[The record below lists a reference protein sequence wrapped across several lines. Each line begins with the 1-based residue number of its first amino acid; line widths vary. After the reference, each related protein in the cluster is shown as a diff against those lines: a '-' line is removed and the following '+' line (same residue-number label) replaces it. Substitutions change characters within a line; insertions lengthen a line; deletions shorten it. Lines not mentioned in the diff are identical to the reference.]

1 MPHRNKV
8 LTPGK
13 LIIYIIYIALIVTI
27 VLGSLLAL
35 SVVSIMKE
43 VDEVDPNIIANNLT
57 ETSKIYDL
65 DGNLIEKVETA
76 EYRTVIGI
84 EQMPKQLIQA
94 FLAIEDERFYEHDGV
109 DLIGIMASIRDSF
122 SSGQLRGGSTITQQL
137 VKNTYLTN
145 ERKLK
150 RKIHEITM
158 SIDLEKKM
166 SKDQTIEAYL
176 NTVSLGQNA
185 YGVEEAAQTYF
196 SKSAKDLNLVE
207 CAMLAGVVKS
217 PTKYPPYKRVSPEHF
232 DPNTMEKVG
241 FIELLNQNYVLVYNE
256 ENEQRTNVVLS
267 QMLKYGKITQEEY
280 NQAMSIDRKTLIKPG
295 ETKTTDITNY
305 FTDYVLKQVE
315 QDLMDKYGWSKKI
328 AQNKIFY
335 GGIQIYSTINVGYQK
350 IMEDAYKNFV
360 EILFGNTDNMRAPI
374 ILDTKAD
381 AYGNLIDSNG
391 NFIYL
396 SKDNLIVQNSDDIY
410 LAPGEWRY
418 DDKGNLCIKSN
429 KLKAYNSNIDIL
441 DYYTI
446 DEKKTLVTHIVGSLP
461 IAKDDFWVENGEI
474 VIGSKAI
481 VNNDKLFKNNGD
493 YLHIDGSQV
502 YRNKKGVPQPQSA
515 MIIIDYHTGHILA
528 MIGGRDV
535 DGNRFLNRATDSHRQ
550 PGSTIKP
557 VSVYLPALEN
567 GYTAASP
574 IDDVPIVVN
583 GKIWPNNWYL
593 GFRGMHSL
601 RYAVEQSINVSAVKV
616 LNAMGTNKVVPYLEK
631 MGIIDTEHPDR
642 DSFVSASENREV
654 NDENA
659 SSLALGGM
667 TNGLSPLALT
677 AAFGTIAND
686 GVYLK
691 PTSYTKVID
700 SDGTTLLEYTENPV
714 RAAQPQTAYVMK
726 DILRTVVTRGLGTR
740 AQIPGQVVAGK
751 TGTTQYTADLWFSG
765 FTDYYVASTWIGS
778 DSPKIT
784 MKQNSMI
791 AAQLFQYVM
800 SQVHEGLP
808 SVTQFT
814 EPEGIV
820 RASVCTMSGK
830 APNEF
835 CSSDPRGTVIT
846 EIFVKGTEP
855 TAPCD
860 AHVEVEICTE
870 SNMLANDFCPEE
882 TRTKVVRVQTT
893 PPYDP
898 VSHGGVIPSD
908 MQYRVPTQTCD
919 IHNES
924 NTGESNIIDI
934 LNPDGENSDGDYDIN
949 DLNNNNS
956 ENNSENHIDLIDP
969 NEKPGD
975 QNSENPDQN
984 DPPDTIDLL
993 Q

>member
-13 LIIYIIYIALIVTI
+13 LIVYIIYIALIVSI
-27 VLGSLLAL
+27 ILGSLLAL

-109 DLIGIMASIRDSF
+109 DLIGIMASFRDAF

-217 PTKYPPYKRVSPEHF
+217 PTKYPPYKRVSPENF

-256 ENEQRTNVVLS
+256 ENEKRTDVVLS

-280 NQAMSIDRKTLIKPG
+280 NQAMSVDRKTLIKPG

-360 EILFGNTDNMRAPI
+360 EILFGNTNNMRAPI
-374 ILDTKAD
+374 ILDTTSD
-381 AYGNLIDSNG
+381 AYANLVDSNG

-396 SKDNLIVQNSDDIY
+396 AKDNLIVQNSDDIY

-418 DDKGNLCIKSN
+418 DENGNLCIKSK
-429 KLKAYNSNIDIL
+429 KLKAYNSNIDIQ

-461 IAKDDFWVENGEI
+461 IAKDDFWVENDEI
-474 VIGSKAI
+474 VISSKAI
-481 VNNDKLFKNNGD
+481 ASNDSLFKNKDD
-493 YLHIDGSQV
+493 YLHIDGNQV

-593 GFRGMHSL
+593 GFRGIHSL

-616 LNAMGTNKVVPYLEK
+616 LNAMGTNKVVPYLER

-642 DSFVSASENREV
+642 DSFVSASENKEV

-700 SDGTTLLEYTENPV
+700 NDGTTLLEYTENPIQ
-714 RAAQPQTAYVMK
+714 AAKPQTAYVMK

-808 SVTQFT
+808 SVTQFK

-830 APNEF
+830 SPNEF
-835 CSSDPRGTVIT
+835 CAGDPRGTVIT

-855 TAPCD
+855 TEACD

-870 SNMLANDFCPEE
+870 SNMLANEFCPEE
-882 TRTKVVRVQTT
+882 TREKVVRVQTT

-898 VSHGGVIPSD
+898 ESHGGVIPSD
-908 MQYRVPTQTCD
+908 MQYRVPSQTCD

-924 NTGESNIIDI
+924 NTGDSEIIDI
-934 LNPDGENSDGDYDIN
+934 LNPGGEDEFDIN
-949 DLNNNNS
+949 DFLNNNNNNDGN
-956 ENNSENHIDLIDP
+956 ENNTDTPDTNHESHDENEDQKEP
-969 NEKPGD
+969 PG
-975 QNSENPDQN
+975 
-984 DPPDTIDLL
+984 TIDLL

>member
-13 LIIYIIYIALIVTI
+13 LIVYIIYIALIVSI
-27 VLGSLLAL
+27 ILGSLLAL

-109 DLIGIMASIRDSF
+109 DLIGIMASFRDAF

-256 ENEQRTNVVLS
+256 ENEQRTDVVLS

-280 NQAMSIDRKTLIKPG
+280 NQAMSVDRKTLIKPG

-360 EILFGNTDNMRAPI
+360 EILFGNTNNMRAPI
-374 ILDTKAD
+374 ILDTTSD
-381 AYGNLIDSNG
+381 AYANLVDSNG

-396 SKDNLIVQNSDDIY
+396 AKDNLIVQNSDDIY

-418 DDKGNLCIKSN
+418 DENGNLCIKSK
-429 KLKAYNSNIDIL
+429 KLKAYNSNIDIQ

-474 VIGSKAI
+474 VISSKAI
-481 VNNDKLFKNNGD
+481 ASNDSLFKNKDD
-493 YLHIDGSQV
+493 YLHIDGNQV

-593 GFRGMHSL
+593 GFRGIHSL

-616 LNAMGTNKVVPYLEK
+616 LNAMGTNKVVPYLER

-642 DSFVSASENREV
+642 DSFVSASENKEV

-700 SDGTTLLEYTENPV
+700 NDGTTLLEYTENPIQ
-714 RAAQPQTAYVMK
+714 AAKPQTAYVMK

-765 FTDYYVASTWIGS
+765 FTDYYAASTWIGS

-808 SVTQFT
+808 SVTQFK

-830 APNEF
+830 SPNEF
-835 CSSDPRGTVIT
+835 CASDPRGTVIT

-870 SNMLANDFCPEE
+870 SNMLANEFCPEE
-882 TRTKVVRVQTT
+882 TREKVVRVQTT

-898 VSHGGVIPSD
+898 ESHAGVIPSD
-908 MQYRVPTQTCD
+908 MQYRVPSKTCD

-924 NTGESNIIDI
+924 NTGESEIIDI
-934 LNPDGENSDGDYDIN
+934 LNPGGDDEFDIN
-949 DLNNNNS
+949 DFLNNNNNEN
-956 ENNSENHIDLIDP
+956 ENNTGTPDTNHESHDENEDQKEP
-969 NEKPGD
+969 PG
-975 QNSENPDQN
+975 
-984 DPPDTIDLL
+984 TIDLL

>member
-13 LIIYIIYIALIVTI
+13 LIVYIIYIALIVSI
-27 VLGSLLAL
+27 ILGSLLAL

-109 DLIGIMASIRDSF
+109 DLIGIMASFRDAF

-241 FIELLNQNYVLVYNE
+241 FIELLNQNYILVYNE
-256 ENEQRTNVVLS
+256 ENEKRTDVVLS

-280 NQAMSIDRKTLIKPG
+280 NQAMSVDRKTLIKPG

-360 EILFGNTDNMRAPI
+360 EILFGNTNNMRAPI
-374 ILDTKAD
+374 ILDTTSD
-381 AYGNLIDSNG
+381 AYANLVDSNG

-396 SKDNLIVQNSDDIY
+396 AKDNLIVQNSDDIY

-418 DDKGNLCIKSN
+418 DENGNLCIKSK
-429 KLKAYNSNIDIL
+429 KLKAYNSNIDIQ

-461 IAKDDFWVENGEI
+461 IAKDDFWVENDEI
-474 VIGSKAI
+474 VISSKAI
-481 VNNDKLFKNNGD
+481 ASNDSLFKNKDD
-493 YLHIDGSQV
+493 YLHIDGNQV

-593 GFRGMHSL
+593 GFRGIHSL

-616 LNAMGTNKVVPYLEK
+616 LNAMGTNKVVPYLER

-642 DSFVSASENREV
+642 DSFVSASENKEV

-667 TNGLSPLALT
+667 TNGLSPLTLT

-700 SDGTTLLEYTENPV
+700 NDGTTLLEYTENPIQ
-714 RAAQPQTAYVMK
+714 AAKPQTAYVMK

-808 SVTQFT
+808 SVTQFK

-830 APNEF
+830 SPNEF
-835 CSSDPRGTVIT
+835 CAGDPRGTVIT

-855 TAPCD
+855 TEACD

-870 SNMLANDFCPEE
+870 SNMLANEFCPEE
-882 TRTKVVRVQTT
+882 TREKVVRVQTT

-898 VSHGGVIPSD
+898 ESHGGVIPSD
-908 MQYRVPTQTCD
+908 MQYRVPSQTCD

-924 NTGESNIIDI
+924 NTGESEIIDI
-934 LNPDGENSDGDYDIN
+934 LNPGGDDEFDIN
-949 DLNNNNS
+949 DFLNNNNNEN
-956 ENNSENHIDLIDP
+956 ENNTDTPDTNHESHDENEDQKEP
-969 NEKPGD
+969 PG
-975 QNSENPDQN
+975 
-984 DPPDTIDLL
+984 TIDLL

>member
-13 LIIYIIYIALIVTI
+13 LIVYIIYIALIVSI
-27 VLGSLLAL
+27 ILGSLLAL

-109 DLIGIMASIRDSF
+109 DLIGIMASFRDAF

-217 PTKYPPYKRVSPEHF
+217 PTKYPPYKRVSPENF

-256 ENEQRTNVVLS
+256 ENEKRTDVVLS

-280 NQAMSIDRKTLIKPG
+280 NQAMSVDRKALIKPG

-360 EILFGNTDNMRAPI
+360 EILFGNTNNMRAPI
-374 ILDTKAD
+374 ILDTTSD
-381 AYGNLIDSNG
+381 AYANLVDSNG

-396 SKDNLIVQNSDDIY
+396 AKDNLIVQNSDDIY

-418 DDKGNLCIKSN
+418 DENGNLCIKSK
-429 KLKAYNSNIDIL
+429 KLKAYNSNIDIQ

-474 VIGSKAI
+474 VISSKAI
-481 VNNDKLFKNNGD
+481 ASNDRLFKNKDD
-493 YLHIDGSQV
+493 YLHIDGNQV

-557 VSVYLPALEN
+557 ISVYLPALEN

-593 GFRGMHSL
+593 GFRGIHSL

-616 LNAMGTNKVVPYLEK
+616 LNAMGTNKVVPYLER

-642 DSFVSASENREV
+642 DSFVSASENKEV

-700 SDGTTLLEYTENPV
+700 NDGTTLLEYTENPIQ
-714 RAAQPQTAYVMK
+714 AAKPQTAYVMK

-808 SVTQFT
+808 SVTQFK

-830 APNEF
+830 SPNEF
-835 CSSDPRGTVIT
+835 CAGDPRGTVIT

-855 TAPCD
+855 TEACD

-870 SNMLANDFCPEE
+870 SNMLANEFCPEE
-882 TRTKVVRVQTT
+882 TREKVVRVQTT

-898 VSHGGVIPSD
+898 ESHGGVIPSD
-908 MQYRVPTQTCD
+908 MQYRVPSQTCD

-924 NTGESNIIDI
+924 NTGESEIIDI
-934 LNPDGENSDGDYDIN
+934 LNPGGDDEFDIN
-949 DLNNNNS
+949 DFLNNNNNEN
-956 ENNSENHIDLIDP
+956 ENNTDTPDTNHESHDENEDQKEP
-969 NEKPGD
+969 PG
-975 QNSENPDQN
+975 
-984 DPPDTIDLL
+984 TIDLL

>member
-13 LIIYIIYIALIVTI
+13 LIVYIIYIALIVSI
-27 VLGSLLAL
+27 ILGSLLAL

-109 DLIGIMASIRDSF
+109 DLIGIMASFRDAF

-241 FIELLNQNYVLVYNE
+241 FIELLNQNYILVYNE
-256 ENEQRTNVVLS
+256 ENEQRTDVVLS

-280 NQAMSIDRKTLIKPG
+280 DQAMSIDRKTLIKPG

-374 ILDTKAD
+374 ILDTTSD
-381 AYGNLIDSNG
+381 AYGNLVDSNG

-396 SKDNLIVQNSDDIY
+396 AKDNLIVQNSDDIY

-418 DDKGNLCIKSN
+418 DENGNLCIKSS
-429 KLKAYNSNIDIL
+429 KLKAYNSNIDVQ

-474 VIGSKAI
+474 VISSKAI
-481 VNNDKLFKNNGD
+481 VSNDSLFKNKDD
-493 YLHIDGSQV
+493 YLHIDGNQV

-515 MIIIDYHTGHILA
+515 MIIVDYHTGHILA

-535 DGNRFLNRATDSHRQ
+535 DGNRFLNRATGSHRQ

-574 IDDVPIVVN
+574 IDDVPMVVN

-616 LNAMGTNKVVPYLEK
+616 LNAMGTNKVIPYLER

-642 DSFVSASENREV
+642 DSFVSASENSEV

-691 PTSYTKVID
+691 PTAYTKVID
-700 SDGTTLLEYTENPV
+700 NDGTTLLEYTENPV
-714 RAAQPQTAYVMK
+714 QAAKPQTAYVMK

-765 FTDYYVASTWIGS
+765 FTDYYAASTWIGS

-808 SVTQFT
+808 SVTQFK

-830 APNEF
+830 SPNEF
-835 CSSDPRGTVIT
+835 CAGDPRGTVIT

-855 TAPCD
+855 TEACD

-870 SNMLANDFCPEE
+870 SNMLANEFCPEE
-882 TRTKVVRVQTT
+882 TREKVVRVQTT

-898 VSHGGVIPSD
+898 ESHGGVIPSD
-908 MQYRVPTQTCD
+908 MQYRVPSQTCD

-924 NTGESNIIDI
+924 NTGESEIIDI
-934 LNPDGENSDGDYDIN
+934 LNPGGDDEFDIN
-949 DLNNNNS
+949 DFLNNNKGEN
-956 ENNSENHIDLIDP
+956 ENNTDTPDTNHENHDE
-969 NEKPGD
+969 NEDQKEPPG
-975 QNSENPDQN
+975 
-984 DPPDTIDLL
+984 TIDLL

>member
-13 LIIYIIYIALIVTI
+13 LIVYIIYIALIVTI
-27 VLGSLLAL
+27 IFGSLLAL

-109 DLIGIMASIRDSF
+109 DLIGIMASFRDAF

-241 FIELLNQNYVLVYNE
+241 FIELLNQNYILVYNE
-256 ENEQRTNVVLS
+256 ENEQRTDVVLS

-280 NQAMSIDRKTLIKPG
+280 DQAMSIDRKTLIKPG

-374 ILDTKAD
+374 ILDTTSD
-381 AYGNLIDSNG
+381 AYGNLVDSNG

-396 SKDNLIVQNSDDIY
+396 AKDNLIVQNSDDIY

-418 DDKGNLCIKSN
+418 DENGNLCIKSS
-429 KLKAYNSNIDIL
+429 KLKAYNSNIDVQ

-474 VIGSKAI
+474 VISSKAI
-481 VNNDKLFKNNGD
+481 ANNESLFKNKED
-493 YLHIDGSQV
+493 YLHIDGNQV

-515 MIIIDYHTGHILA
+515 MIIVDYHTGHILA

-593 GFRGMHSL
+593 GFRGIHSL

-616 LNAMGTNKVVPYLEK
+616 LNSMGPNKVVPYLER

-642 DSFVSASENREV
+642 DSFVSASENSEV

-700 SDGTTLLEYTENPV
+700 NDGTTLLEYTENPV
-714 RAAQPQTAYVMK
+714 QAAKPQTAYVMK

-765 FTDYYVASTWIGS
+765 FTDYYAASTWIGS

-808 SVTQFT
+808 SVTEFAQ
-814 EPEGIV
+814 PEGIV

-830 APNEF
+830 SPSKF
-835 CSSDPRGTVIT
+835 CSSDPRGTVIS
-846 EIFVKGTEP
+846 EIFIKGTEP

-882 TRTKVVRVQTT
+882 TRTKIVRVQTT
-893 PPYDP
+893 PPYNP
-898 VSHGGVIPSD
+898 ESHGGVIPSD

-924 NTGESNIIDI
+924 NTGESEIID
-934 LNPDGENSDGDYDIN
+934 LLTPDGDGEFDIN
-949 DLNNNNS
+949 DYLNNNNNNEENGENGGQIDLLDPNQN
-956 ENNSENHIDLIDP
+956 ENNEDKD
-969 NEKPGD
+969 EKEPPG
-975 QNSENPDQN
+975 
-984 DPPDTIDLL
+984 TIDLL

>member
-13 LIIYIIYIALIVTI
+13 LIVYIIYIALIVSI
-27 VLGSLLAL
+27 ILGSLLAL

-109 DLIGIMASIRDSF
+109 DLIGIMASFRDAF

-217 PTKYPPYKRVSPEHF
+217 PTKYPPYKRVSPENF

-256 ENEQRTNVVLS
+256 ENEKRTDVVLS

-280 NQAMSIDRKTLIKPG
+280 NQAMSVDRKTLIKPG

-360 EILFGNTDNMRAPI
+360 EILFGNTNNMRAPI
-374 ILDTKAD
+374 ILDTTSD
-381 AYGNLIDSNG
+381 AYANLVDSNG

-396 SKDNLIVQNSDDIY
+396 AKDNLIVQNSDDIY

-418 DDKGNLCIKSN
+418 DENGNLCIKSK
-429 KLKAYNSNIDIL
+429 KLKAYNSNIDIQ

-461 IAKDDFWVENGEI
+461 IAKDDFWVENDEI
-474 VIGSKAI
+474 VISSKAI
-481 VNNDKLFKNNGD
+481 ASNDSLFKNKDD
-493 YLHIDGSQV
+493 YLHIDGNQV

-593 GFRGMHSL
+593 GFRGIHSL

-616 LNAMGTNKVVPYLEK
+616 LNAMGTNKVVPYLER

-642 DSFVSASENREV
+642 DSFVSASENKEV

-700 SDGTTLLEYTENPV
+700 NDGTTLLEYTENPIQ
-714 RAAQPQTAYVMK
+714 AAKPQTAYVMK

-808 SVTQFT
+808 SVTQFK

-830 APNEF
+830 SPNEF
-835 CSSDPRGTVIT
+835 CAGDPRGTVIT

-855 TAPCD
+855 TEACD

-870 SNMLANDFCPEE
+870 SNMLANEFCPEE
-882 TRTKVVRVQTT
+882 TREKVVRVQTT

-898 VSHGGVIPSD
+898 ESHGGVIPSD
-908 MQYRVPTQTCD
+908 MQYRVPSQTCD

-924 NTGESNIIDI
+924 NTGDSEIIDI
-934 LNPDGENSDGDYDIN
+934 LNPGGEDEFDIN
-949 DLNNNNS
+949 DFLNNNNNNGEN
-956 ENNSENHIDLIDP
+956 ENNTDTPDTNHESHDENEDQKEP
-969 NEKPGD
+969 PG
-975 QNSENPDQN
+975 
-984 DPPDTIDLL
+984 TIDLL

>member
-1 MPHRNKV
+1 
-8 LTPGK
+8 
-13 LIIYIIYIALIVTI
+13 
-27 VLGSLLAL
+27 
-35 SVVSIMKE
+35 
-43 VDEVDPNIIANNLT
+43 
-57 ETSKIYDL
+57 
-65 DGNLIEKVETA
+65 
-76 EYRTVIGI
+76 
-84 EQMPKQLIQA
+84 
-94 FLAIEDERFYEHDGV
+94 
-109 DLIGIMASIRDSF
+109 
-122 SSGQLRGGSTITQQL
+122 
-137 VKNTYLTN
+137 
-145 ERKLK
+145 
-150 RKIHEITM
+150 
-158 SIDLEKKM
+158 
-166 SKDQTIEAYL
+166 
-176 NTVSLGQNA
+176 
-185 YGVEEAAQTYF
+185 
-196 SKSAKDLNLVE
+196 
-207 CAMLAGVVKS
+207 
-217 PTKYPPYKRVSPEHF
+217 
-232 DPNTMEKVG
+232 
-241 FIELLNQNYVLVYNE
+241 
-256 ENEQRTNVVLS
+256 
-267 QMLKYGKITQEEY
+267 ITQEEY
-280 NQAMSIDRKTLIKPG
+280 NQAMSVDRKTLIKPG

-360 EILFGNTDNMRAPI
+360 EILFGNTNNMRAPI
-374 ILDTKAD
+374 ILDTTSD
-381 AYGNLIDSNG
+381 AYANLVDSNG

-396 SKDNLIVQNSDDIY
+396 AKDNLIVQNSDDIY

-418 DDKGNLCIKSN
+418 DENGNLCIKSK
-429 KLKAYNSNIDIL
+429 KLKAYNSNIDVQ

-474 VIGSKAI
+474 VISSKAI
-481 VNNDKLFKNNGD
+481 VSNDSLFKNKDD
-493 YLHIDGSQV
+493 YLHIDGNQV

-593 GFRGMHSL
+593 GFRGIHSL

-616 LNAMGTNKVVPYLEK
+616 LNSMGPNKVVPYLER

-642 DSFVSASENREV
+642 DSFVSASENSEV

-700 SDGTTLLEYTENPV
+700 NDGTTLLEYTENPV
-714 RAAQPQTAYVMK
+714 QAAKPQTAYVMK

-765 FTDYYVASTWIGS
+765 FTDYYAASTWIGS

-808 SVTQFT
+808 SVTQFK

-830 APNEF
+830 SPNEF
-835 CSSDPRGTVIT
+835 CAGDPRGTVIT

-855 TAPCD
+855 TEACD

-870 SNMLANDFCPEE
+870 SNMLANEFCPEE
-882 TRTKVVRVQTT
+882 TREKVVRVQTT

-898 VSHGGVIPSD
+898 ESHGGVIPSD
-908 MQYRVPTQTCD
+908 MQYRVPSKTCD

-924 NTGESNIIDI
+924 NTGESEIIDI
-934 LNPDGENSDGDYDIN
+934 LNPGGDDEFDIN
-949 DLNNNNS
+949 DFLNNNNNGEN
-956 ENNSENHIDLIDP
+956 ENNTDTPDTNHESQDENEDQKEP
-969 NEKPGD
+969 PG
-975 QNSENPDQN
+975 
-984 DPPDTIDLL
+984 TIDLL

>member
-13 LIIYIIYIALIVTI
+13 LIVYIIYIALIVSI
-27 VLGSLLAL
+27 ILGSLLAL

-109 DLIGIMASIRDSF
+109 DLIGIMASFRDAF

-217 PTKYPPYKRVSPEHF
+217 PTKYPPYKRVSPENF

-256 ENEQRTNVVLS
+256 ENEKRTDVVLS

-280 NQAMSIDRKTLIKPG
+280 NQAMSVDRKALIKPG

-360 EILFGNTDNMRAPI
+360 EILFGNTNNMRAPI
-374 ILDTKAD
+374 ILDTTSD
-381 AYGNLIDSNG
+381 AYANLVDSNG

-396 SKDNLIVQNSDDIY
+396 AKDNLIVQNSDDIY

-418 DDKGNLCIKSN
+418 DENGNLCIKSK
-429 KLKAYNSNIDIL
+429 KLKAYNSNIDIQ

-474 VIGSKAI
+474 VISSKAI
-481 VNNDKLFKNNGD
+481 ASNDRLFKNKDD
-493 YLHIDGSQV
+493 YLHIDGNQV

-557 VSVYLPALEN
+557 ISVYLPALEN

-593 GFRGMHSL
+593 GFRGIHSL

-616 LNAMGTNKVVPYLEK
+616 LNAMGTNKVVPYLER

-642 DSFVSASENREV
+642 DSFVSASENKEV

-700 SDGTTLLEYTENPV
+700 NDGTTLLEYTENPV
-714 RAAQPQTAYVMK
+714 QAAKPQSAYVMK

-765 FTDYYVASTWIGS
+765 FTDYYAASTWIGS

-808 SVTQFT
+808 SVTQFK

-830 APNEF
+830 SPNEF
-835 CSSDPRGTVIT
+835 CASDPRGTVIT

-870 SNMLANDFCPEE
+870 SNMLANEFCPEE
-882 TRTKVVRVQTT
+882 TREKVVRVQTT

-898 VSHGGVIPSD
+898 ESHAGVIPSD
-908 MQYRVPTQTCD
+908 MQYRVPSKTCD

-924 NTGESNIIDI
+924 NTGESEIIDI
-934 LNPDGENSDGDYDIN
+934 LNPGGDDEFDIN
-949 DLNNNNS
+949 DFLNNNKGEN
-956 ENNSENHIDLIDP
+956 ENNTDTPDTNHESHDENEDQKEP
-969 NEKPGD
+969 PG
-975 QNSENPDQN
+975 
-984 DPPDTIDLL
+984 TIDLL

>member
-13 LIIYIIYIALIVTI
+13 LIVYIIYIALIVSI
-27 VLGSLLAL
+27 ILGSLLAL

-65 DGNLIEKVETA
+65 NGNLIEKVETA

-109 DLIGIMASIRDSF
+109 DLIGIMASFRDAF

-217 PTKYPPYKRVSPEHF
+217 PTKYPPYKRVSPENF

-256 ENEQRTNVVLS
+256 ENEKRTDVVLS

-280 NQAMSIDRKTLIKPG
+280 NQAMSVDRKALIKPG

-360 EILFGNTDNMRAPI
+360 EILFGNTNNMRAPI
-374 ILDTKAD
+374 ILDTTSD
-381 AYGNLIDSNG
+381 AYANLVDSNG

-396 SKDNLIVQNSDDIY
+396 AKDNLIVQNSDDIY

-418 DDKGNLCIKSN
+418 DENGNLCIKSK
-429 KLKAYNSNIDIL
+429 KLKAYNSNIDIQ

-461 IAKDDFWVENGEI
+461 IAKDDFWVENDEI
-474 VIGSKAI
+474 VISSKAI
-481 VNNDKLFKNNGD
+481 ASNDSLFKNKDD
-493 YLHIDGSQV
+493 YLHIDGNQV

-593 GFRGMHSL
+593 GFRGIHSL

-616 LNAMGTNKVVPYLEK
+616 LNAMGTNKVVPYLER

-642 DSFVSASENREV
+642 DSFVSASENKEV

-700 SDGTTLLEYTENPV
+700 NDGTTLLEYTENPIQ
-714 RAAQPQTAYVMK
+714 AAKPQTAYVMK

-808 SVTQFT
+808 SVTQFK

-830 APNEF
+830 SPNEF
-835 CSSDPRGTVIT
+835 CAGDPRGTVIT

-855 TAPCD
+855 TEACD

-870 SNMLANDFCPEE
+870 SNMLANEFCPEE
-882 TRTKVVRVQTT
+882 TREKVVRVQTT

-898 VSHGGVIPSD
+898 ESHGGVIPSD
-908 MQYRVPTQTCD
+908 MQYRVPSQTCD

-924 NTGESNIIDI
+924 NTGDSEIIDI
-934 LNPDGENSDGDYDIN
+934 LNPGGEDEFDIN
-949 DLNNNNS
+949 DFLNNNNNNDGN
-956 ENNSENHIDLIDP
+956 ENNTDTPDTNHESHDENEDQKEP
-969 NEKPGD
+969 PG
-975 QNSENPDQN
+975 
-984 DPPDTIDLL
+984 TIDLL

>member
-13 LIIYIIYIALIVTI
+13 LIVYIIYIALIVTI
-27 VLGSLLAL
+27 VFGSLLAL

-109 DLIGIMASIRDSF
+109 DLIGIMASFRDAF

-241 FIELLNQNYVLVYNE
+241 FIELLNQNYILVYNE
-256 ENEQRTNVVLS
+256 ENEQRTDVVLS

-280 NQAMSIDRKTLIKPG
+280 DQAMSIDRKTLIKPG

-374 ILDTKAD
+374 ILDTTSD
-381 AYGNLIDSNG
+381 AYGNLVDSNG

-396 SKDNLIVQNSDDIY
+396 AKDNLIVQNSDDIY

-418 DDKGNLCIKSN
+418 DENGNLCIKSS
-429 KLKAYNSNIDIL
+429 KLKAYNSNIDVQ

-474 VIGSKAI
+474 VISSKAI
-481 VNNDKLFKNNGD
+481 ANNDSLFKNKED
-493 YLHIDGSQV
+493 YLHIDGNQV

-515 MIIIDYHTGHILA
+515 MIIVDYHTGHILA

-593 GFRGMHSL
+593 GFRGIHSL

-616 LNAMGTNKVVPYLEK
+616 LNAMGTNKVIPYLER

-642 DSFVSASENREV
+642 DSFVSASENSEV

-691 PTSYTKVID
+691 PTAYTKVID
-700 SDGTTLLEYTENPV
+700 NDGTTLLEYTENPV
-714 RAAQPQTAYVMK
+714 QAAKPQTAYVMK

-765 FTDYYVASTWIGS
+765 FTDYYAASTWIGS

-808 SVTQFT
+808 SVTEFAH
-814 EPEGIV
+814 PEGIV

-830 APNEF
+830 SPSEF
-835 CSSDPRGTVIT
+835 CSSDPRGTVIS
-846 EIFVKGTEP
+846 EIFIKGTEP
-855 TAPCD
+855 SAPCD

-882 TRTKVVRVQTT
+882 TRTKIVRVQTT
-893 PPYDP
+893 PPYSP
-898 VSHGGVIPSD
+898 ESHGGVIPSD

-924 NTGESNIIDI
+924 NTGESEIID
-934 LNPDGENSDGDYDIN
+934 LLTPDGDGEFDIN
-949 DLNNNNS
+949 DYLNNNNNNEENGENGGQIDLLDPNQN
-956 ENNSENHIDLIDP
+956 ENNENKD
-969 NEKPGD
+969 EKEPPG
-975 QNSENPDQN
+975 
-984 DPPDTIDLL
+984 TIDLL

>member
-13 LIIYIIYIALIVTI
+13 LIVYIIYIALIVSI
-27 VLGSLLAL
+27 ILGSLLAL

-109 DLIGIMASIRDSF
+109 DLIGIMASFRDAF

-217 PTKYPPYKRVSPEHF
+217 PTKYPPYKRVSPENF

-256 ENEQRTNVVLS
+256 ENEKRTDVVLS

-280 NQAMSIDRKTLIKPG
+280 NQAMSVDRKTLIKPG

-360 EILFGNTDNMRAPI
+360 EILFGNTNNMRAPI
-374 ILDTKAD
+374 ILDTTSD
-381 AYGNLIDSNG
+381 AYANLVDSNG

-396 SKDNLIVQNSDDIY
+396 AKDNLIVQNSDDIY

-418 DDKGNLCIKSN
+418 DENGNLCIKSK
-429 KLKAYNSNIDIL
+429 KLKAYNSNIDIQ

-461 IAKDDFWVENGEI
+461 IAKDDFWVENDEI
-474 VIGSKAI
+474 VISSKAI
-481 VNNDKLFKNNGD
+481 ASNDSLFKNKDD
-493 YLHIDGSQV
+493 YLHIDGNQV

-593 GFRGMHSL
+593 GFRGIHSL

-616 LNAMGTNKVVPYLEK
+616 LNSMGTNKVVPYLER

-642 DSFVSASENREV
+642 DSFVSASENKEV

-700 SDGTTLLEYTENPV
+700 NDGTTLLEYTENPIQ
-714 RAAQPQTAYVMK
+714 AAKPQTAYVMK

-808 SVTQFT
+808 SVTQFK

-830 APNEF
+830 SPNEF
-835 CSSDPRGTVIT
+835 CAGDPRGTVIT

-855 TAPCD
+855 TEACD

-870 SNMLANDFCPEE
+870 SNMLANEFCPEE
-882 TRTKVVRVQTT
+882 TREKVVRVQTT

-898 VSHGGVIPSD
+898 ESHGGVIPSD
-908 MQYRVPTQTCD
+908 MQYRVPSQTCD

-924 NTGESNIIDI
+924 NTGESEIIDI
-934 LNPDGENSDGDYDIN
+934 LNPGGDDEFDIN
-949 DLNNNNS
+949 DFLNNNNNEN
-956 ENNSENHIDLIDP
+956 ENNTDTPDTNHESHDENEDQKEP
-969 NEKPGD
+969 PG
-975 QNSENPDQN
+975 
-984 DPPDTIDLL
+984 TIDLL

>member
-13 LIIYIIYIALIVTI
+13 LIVYIIYIALIVSI
-27 VLGSLLAL
+27 ILGSLLAL

-109 DLIGIMASIRDSF
+109 DLIGIMASFRDAF

-217 PTKYPPYKRVSPEHF
+217 PTKYPPYKRVSPENF

-256 ENEQRTNVVLS
+256 ENEKRTDVVLS

-280 NQAMSIDRKTLIKPG
+280 NQAMSVDRKALIKPG

-360 EILFGNTDNMRAPI
+360 EILFGNTNNMRAPI
-374 ILDTKAD
+374 ILDTTSD
-381 AYGNLIDSNG
+381 AYANLVDSNG

-396 SKDNLIVQNSDDIY
+396 AKDNLIVQNSDDIY

-418 DDKGNLCIKSN
+418 DENGNLCIKSK
-429 KLKAYNSNIDIL
+429 KLKAYNSNIDIQ

-474 VIGSKAI
+474 VISSKAI
-481 VNNDKLFKNNGD
+481 ASNGSLFKNKDD
-493 YLHIDGSQV
+493 YLHIDGNQV

-557 VSVYLPALEN
+557 ISVYLPALEN

-593 GFRGMHSL
+593 GFRGIHSL

-616 LNAMGTNKVVPYLEK
+616 LNAMGTNKVVPYLER

-642 DSFVSASENREV
+642 DSFVSASENKEV

-700 SDGTTLLEYTENPV
+700 NDGTTLLEYTENPIQ
-714 RAAQPQTAYVMK
+714 AAKPQTAYVMK

-808 SVTQFT
+808 SVTQFK

-830 APNEF
+830 SPNEF
-835 CSSDPRGTVIT
+835 CAGDPRGTVIT

-855 TAPCD
+855 TEACD

-870 SNMLANDFCPEE
+870 SNMLANEFCPEE
-882 TRTKVVRVQTT
+882 TREKVVRVQTT

-898 VSHGGVIPSD
+898 ESHGGVIPSD
-908 MQYRVPTQTCD
+908 MQYRVPSQTCD

-924 NTGESNIIDI
+924 NTGESEIIDI
-934 LNPDGENSDGDYDIN
+934 LNPGGDDEFDIN
-949 DLNNNNS
+949 DFLNNNNNEI
-956 ENNSENHIDLIDP
+956 ENNTDTPDTNHESHDENEDQKEP
-969 NEKPGD
+969 PG
-975 QNSENPDQN
+975 
-984 DPPDTIDLL
+984 TIDLL

>member
-13 LIIYIIYIALIVTI
+13 LIVYIIYIALIVSI
-27 VLGSLLAL
+27 ILGSLLAL

-109 DLIGIMASIRDSF
+109 DLIGIMASFRDAF

-217 PTKYPPYKRVSPEHF
+217 PTKYPPYKRVSPENF

-241 FIELLNQNYVLVYNE
+241 FIELLNQNYILVYNE
-256 ENEQRTNVVLS
+256 ENEKRTDVVLS

-280 NQAMSIDRKTLIKPG
+280 NQAMSVDRKALIKPG

-360 EILFGNTDNMRAPI
+360 EILFGNTNNMRAPI
-374 ILDTKAD
+374 ILDTTSD
-381 AYGNLIDSNG
+381 AYANLVDSNG

-396 SKDNLIVQNSDDIY
+396 AKDNLIVQNSDDIY

-418 DDKGNLCIKSN
+418 DENGNLCIKSK
-429 KLKAYNSNIDIL
+429 KLKAYNSNIDIQ

-474 VIGSKAI
+474 VISSKAI
-481 VNNDKLFKNNGD
+481 ASNDSLFKNKDD
-493 YLHIDGSQV
+493 YLHIDGNQV

-557 VSVYLPALEN
+557 ISVYLPALEN

-593 GFRGMHSL
+593 GFRGIHSL

-616 LNAMGTNKVVPYLEK
+616 LNAMGTNKVVPYLER

-642 DSFVSASENREV
+642 DSFVSASENKEV

-700 SDGTTLLEYTENPV
+700 NDGTTLLEYTENPIQ
-714 RAAQPQTAYVMK
+714 AAKPQTAYVMK

-808 SVTQFT
+808 SVTQFK

-830 APNEF
+830 SPNEF
-835 CSSDPRGTVIT
+835 CAGDPRGTVIT

-855 TAPCD
+855 TEACD

-870 SNMLANDFCPEE
+870 SNMLANEFCPEE
-882 TRTKVVRVQTT
+882 TREKVVRVQTT
-893 PPYDP
+893 PPYDSE
-898 VSHGGVIPSD
+898 SHGGVIPSD
-908 MQYRVPTQTCD
+908 MQYRVPSQTCD

-924 NTGESNIIDI
+924 NTGESEIIDI
-934 LNPDGENSDGDYDIN
+934 LNPGGDDEFDIN
-949 DLNNNNS
+949 DFLNNNNNEN
-956 ENNSENHIDLIDP
+956 ENNTDTPDTNHESHDENEDQKEP
-969 NEKPGD
+969 PG
-975 QNSENPDQN
+975 
-984 DPPDTIDLL
+984 TIDLL

>member
-13 LIIYIIYIALIVTI
+13 LIVYIIYIALIVSI
-27 VLGSLLAL
+27 ILGSLLAL

-109 DLIGIMASIRDSF
+109 DLIGIMASFRDAF

-207 CAMLAGVVKS
+207 CAMLAGIVKS
-217 PTKYPPYKRVSPEHF
+217 PTKYPPYKRVSPENF

-256 ENEQRTNVVLS
+256 ENEKRTDVVLS

-280 NQAMSIDRKTLIKPG
+280 NQAMSVDRKALIKPG

-360 EILFGNTDNMRAPI
+360 EILFGNTNNMRAPI
-374 ILDTKAD
+374 ILDTTSD
-381 AYGNLIDSNG
+381 AYANLVDSNG

-396 SKDNLIVQNSDDIY
+396 AKDNLIVQNSDDIY

-418 DDKGNLCIKSN
+418 DENGNLCIKSK
-429 KLKAYNSNIDIL
+429 KLKAYNSNIDIQ

-474 VIGSKAI
+474 VISSKAI
-481 VNNDKLFKNNGD
+481 ASNGSLFKNKDD
-493 YLHIDGSQV
+493 YLHIDGNQV

-557 VSVYLPALEN
+557 ISVYLPALEN

-593 GFRGMHSL
+593 GFRGIHSL

-616 LNAMGTNKVVPYLEK
+616 LNAMGTNKVVPYLER

-642 DSFVSASENREV
+642 DSFVSASENKEV

-700 SDGTTLLEYTENPV
+700 NDGTTLLEYTENPIQ
-714 RAAQPQTAYVMK
+714 AAKPQTAYVMK

-808 SVTQFT
+808 SVTQFK

-830 APNEF
+830 SPNEF
-835 CSSDPRGTVIT
+835 CAGDPRGTVIT

-855 TAPCD
+855 TEACD

-870 SNMLANDFCPEE
+870 SNMLANEFCPEE
-882 TRTKVVRVQTT
+882 TREKVVRVQTT

-898 VSHGGVIPSD
+898 ESHGGVIPSD
-908 MQYRVPTQTCD
+908 MQYRVPSKTCD

-924 NTGESNIIDI
+924 NTGESEIIDI
-934 LNPDGENSDGDYDIN
+934 LNPGGDDEFDIN
-949 DLNNNNS
+949 DFLNNNNNEN
-956 ENNSENHIDLIDP
+956 ENNTGTPDTNHESHDEN
-969 NEKPGD
+969 ED
-975 QNSENPDQN
+975 QKE
-984 DPPDTIDLL
+984 PPDTIDLL

>member
-13 LIIYIIYIALIVTI
+13 LIVYIIYIALIVSI
-27 VLGSLLAL
+27 ILGSLLAL

-109 DLIGIMASIRDSF
+109 DLIGIMASFRDAF

-145 ERKLK
+145 EIKLK

-241 FIELLNQNYVLVYNE
+241 FIELLNQNYILVYNE
-256 ENEQRTNVVLS
+256 ENEKRTDVVLS

-280 NQAMSIDRKTLIKPG
+280 NQAMSVDRKTLIKPG

-360 EILFGNTDNMRAPI
+360 EILFGNTNNMRAPI
-374 ILDTKAD
+374 ILDTTSD
-381 AYGNLIDSNG
+381 AYANLVDSNG

-396 SKDNLIVQNSDDIY
+396 AKDNLIVQNSDDIY

-418 DDKGNLCIKSN
+418 DENGNLCIKSK
-429 KLKAYNSNIDIL
+429 KLKAYNSNIDVQ

-474 VIGSKAI
+474 VISSKAI
-481 VNNDKLFKNNGD
+481 ANNDSLFKNKED
-493 YLHIDGSQV
+493 YLHIDGNQV

-515 MIIIDYHTGHILA
+515 MIIVDYHTGHILA

-535 DGNRFLNRATDSHRQ
+535 DGNRFLNRATGSHRQ

-593 GFRGMHSL
+593 GFRGIHSL

-616 LNAMGTNKVVPYLEK
+616 LNAMGTNKVVPYLER

-642 DSFVSASENREV
+642 DSFVSASENKEV

-700 SDGTTLLEYTENPV
+700 NDGTTLLEYTENPV
-714 RAAQPQTAYVMK
+714 QAAKPQTAYVMK

-765 FTDYYVASTWIGS
+765 FTDYYAASTWIGS

-808 SVTQFT
+808 SVTQFK

-830 APNEF
+830 SPNEF
-835 CSSDPRGTVIT
+835 CTGDPRGTVIT

-855 TAPCD
+855 TEACD

-870 SNMLANDFCPEE
+870 SNMLANEFCPEE
-882 TRTKVVRVQTT
+882 TREKVVRVQTT

-898 VSHGGVIPSD
+898 ESHGGVIPSD
-908 MQYRVPTQTCD
+908 MQYRVPSKTCD

-924 NTGESNIIDI
+924 NTGESEIIDI
-934 LNPDGENSDGDYDIN
+934 LNPGGDDEFDIN
-949 DLNNNNS
+949 DFLNNNNNEN
-956 ENNSENHIDLIDP
+956 ENNTDTPDTNHENQDE
-969 NEKPGD
+969 NEDQKEPPG
-975 QNSENPDQN
+975 
-984 DPPDTIDLL
+984 TIDLL